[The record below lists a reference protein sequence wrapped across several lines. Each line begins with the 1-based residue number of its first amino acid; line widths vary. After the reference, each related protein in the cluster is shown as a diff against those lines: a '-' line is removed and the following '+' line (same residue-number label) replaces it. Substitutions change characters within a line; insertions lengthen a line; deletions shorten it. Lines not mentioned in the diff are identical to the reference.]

1 MLNIHPVTNN
11 HRYQYK
17 QIYRLLENNRQV
29 DRKKIRRIE
38 GQRDRQ
44 KDRQIDRQIE
54 RQIDRQID
62 RQADRQIDRHIDKL
76 I

>member
-17 QIYRLLENNRQV
+17 QIYRLLENRWTG
-29 DRKKIRRIE
+29 DRKNIRRII

-44 KDRQIDRQIE
+44 KDRQIE
-54 RQIDRQID
+54 RQIDRQAG
-62 RQADRQIDRHIDKL
+62 RQTNRQTYR
-76 I
+76 